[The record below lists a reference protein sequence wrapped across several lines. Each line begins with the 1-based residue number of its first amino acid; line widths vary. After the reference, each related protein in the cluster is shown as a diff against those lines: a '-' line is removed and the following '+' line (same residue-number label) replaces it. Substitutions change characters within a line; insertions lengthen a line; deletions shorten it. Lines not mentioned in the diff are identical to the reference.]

1 MDKETRDATRER
13 ARTVWVRC
21 PLPPVVRRVAS
32 RENRPLL
39 ANQDH
44 AATLS
49 RLMAQRYPI
58 YAEADVIVDCGDE
71 MPETTTSHVVDA
83 LAPYPPPRRLP
94 VVLTGLRK
102 KRVVGA

>member
-44 AATLS
+44 AAAMG

-58 YAEADVIVDCGDE
+58 YAEADVPVDCGDE
-71 MPETTTSHVVDA
+71 MPQITPSHVVDA
-83 LAPYPPPRRLP
+83 LTAYAPPRRLP
-94 VVLTGLRK
+94 VLLSSTRYD
-102 KRVVGA
+102 VVIGD